1 MVKLR
6 GHSATE
12 RIKKRI
18 KIEEA
23 LKSVEKALKGP
34 KPGLTAQLRMVT
46 NPRPGN
52 KTYQEVE
59 GSSLKAGVLV
69 LLYPLKKRL
78 HLVLT
83 KRTPSVLFHQGQI
96 SFPGGRQDRGESLQQ
111 TAFRE
116 AREELMIEPARIKV
130 LGELTPLYIPPSNY
144 CMYPIV
150 GAIDKRPD
158 FQPSS
163 LEVAEII
170 EVPIDHLLDDR
181 NIRREVWTISGIKL
195 DVPFYF
201 FKGHKIWG
209 ATAMVLAELIELLR
223 MFYISNLVREK

>member
-1 MVKLR
+1 MVRVK
-6 GHSATE
+6 GNSE
-12 RIKKRI
+12 KGKVSW
-18 KIEEA
+18 KSGIEEA
-23 LKSVEKALKGP
+23 LQFLEKALQGP
-34 KPGLTAQLRMVT
+34 KPGLKAQLRMIT

-69 LLYPLKKRL
+69 LFYPWKKRL

-96 SFPGGRQDRGESLQQ
+96 SFPGGRQDQGESLQQ
-111 TAFRE
+111 TALRE
-116 AREELMIEPARIKV
+116 AREELRIEPSQIRI
-130 LGELTPLYIPPSNY
+130 LGELTPIYIPPSNY

-150 GAIDKRPD
+150 AATDKRPD

-163 LEVAEII
+163 HEVAEVI
-170 EVPIDHLLDDR
+170 EVPLNHLLDPQ
-181 NIRREVWTISGIKL
+181 NMRREVWTIMGIEA

-201 FKGHKIWG
+201 FKGYKIWG

-223 MFYISNLVREK
+223 SLFNQ

>member
-1 MVKLR
+1 MAKLR
-6 GHSATE
+6 RCSA
-12 RIKKRI
+12 KKEIR
-18 KIEEA
+18 KITIINEA
-23 LKSVEKALKGP
+23 LQFLEKALKGA
-34 KPGLTAQLRMVT
+34 KPGLKAQLKMIT

-52 KTYQEVE
+52 KTYQEAE
-59 GSSLKAGVLV
+59 RSSIKAGVLV
-69 LLYPLKKRL
+69 LLYPWKKRL

-111 TAFRE
+111 TALRE
-116 AREELMIEPARIKV
+116 AREEIMIEPAKIRI

-150 GAIDKRPD
+150 AATDKRPD
-158 FQPSS
+158 FQASS
-163 LEVAEII
+163 HEVAEII

-181 NIRREVWTISGIKL
+181 NIRREVWTIRDIKA

-209 ATAMVLAELIELLR
+209 ATAMVLAELVELLKK
-223 MFYISNLVREK
+223 MGA

>member
-1 MVKLR
+1 MAKLKGR
-6 GHSATE
+6 CAKE
-12 RIKKRI
+12 EII
-18 KIEEA
+18 KITRIDEA
-23 LKSVEKALKGP
+23 LQSLEKALKGP
-34 KPGLTAQLRMVT
+34 KPGLKAQLKMIT

-52 KTYQEVE
+52 KTYLEAE

-69 LLYPLKKRL
+69 LLYPWKKKL

-111 TAFRE
+111 TALRE
-116 AREELMIEPARIKV
+116 TREELMIEPGKIKI

-144 CMYPIV
+144 CMYPAV
-150 GAIDKRPD
+150 AMTRKRPD

-163 LEVAEII
+163 HEVAEII

-181 NIRREVWTISGIKL
+181 NIRKEVWTIRGVEV

-201 FKGHKIWG
+201 FKGYKIWG
-209 ATAMVLAELIELLR
+209 ATAMVLAELVELLKKP
-223 MFYISNLVREK
+223 FTKTL